1 MSSAGLALQ
10 TTLLV
15 AALLISVVTDLRY
28 KRIFNWLT
36 FPAMLA
42 GLAVSTAMG
51 GWHGLLM
58 SLAGAGVSLLS
69 LLVVAVGG
77 MKFGDVKLLM
87 AVGTL
92 MGPHFTLLTLICT
105 AIAGGV
111 FGVVYALR
119 CGELAYTI
127 KNAMVGG
134 HVLSSTKSA
143 EGLKGMASTS
153 KVGYMP
159 YAPAIAAG
167 AAVAA
172 YLLHAHIV

>member
-1 MSSAGLALQ
+1 MSSVGLALQ

-42 GLAVSTAMG
+42 GLAVSAATA
-51 GWHGLLM
+51 GWHGLLW

-92 MGPHFTLLTLICT
+92 IGPQLMIWTLLYT
-105 AIAGGV
+105 AVAGGV
-111 FGVVYALR
+111 FGIVFALR
-119 CGELAYTI
+119 RGELAYTI
-127 KNAMVGG
+127 KNTIVGG
-134 HVLSSTKSA
+134 HVLSSTKST

-167 AAVAA
+167 TAVAA
-172 YLLHAHIV
+172 FLHHI